1 MNIKPIL
8 RELKFIIGSTNNSN
22 GIKTFLNNNIFQFF
36 KKEIPFYVRE
46 TKEAESFI
54 IARYSK

>member
-8 RELKFIIGSTNNSN
+8 KELKLIIGSTNNSN
-22 GIKTFLNNNIFQFF
+22 GIKSFLNNNILQFF
-36 KKEIPFYVRE
+36 KKDIPFYVRE
-46 TKEAESFI
+46 TKETESFI